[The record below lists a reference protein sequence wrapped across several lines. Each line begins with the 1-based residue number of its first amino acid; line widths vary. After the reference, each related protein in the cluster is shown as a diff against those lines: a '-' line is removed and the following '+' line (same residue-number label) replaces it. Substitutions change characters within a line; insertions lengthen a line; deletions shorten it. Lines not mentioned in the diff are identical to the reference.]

1 MRVARF
7 GNPNVEGDDHAARR
21 QIELYRQTKTSGR
34 TRRGRIRASRRRQE
48 GSRTARVGDGQ
59 QGNRRRQQER
69 LGTRRPGYQR
79 VLETRRQ
86 DWRTARR
93 QGFRKPSGRDAIAL
107 RKKGGRNPQ
116 AKRNGEVGSAQSRA
130 ERIALR
136 RPARPCR
143 QNPRARQNPRRTALS
158 KVRRSRRWAAL
169 G

>member
-69 LGTRRPGYQR
+69 LGPRRDRAPQKRRPQPASETQR
-79 VLETRRQ
+79 RGRERAKPRGTDSAQATSAALSAESAGATKSAPHCAFKSPTISALGR
-86 DWRTARR
+86 AR
-93 QGFRKPSGRDAIAL
+93 L
-107 RKKGGRNPQ
+107 NRNPCP
-116 AKRNGEVGSAQSRA
+116 S
-130 ERIALR
+130 
-136 RPARPCR
+136 
-143 QNPRARQNPRRTALS
+143 
-158 KVRRSRRWAAL
+158 
-169 G
+169 